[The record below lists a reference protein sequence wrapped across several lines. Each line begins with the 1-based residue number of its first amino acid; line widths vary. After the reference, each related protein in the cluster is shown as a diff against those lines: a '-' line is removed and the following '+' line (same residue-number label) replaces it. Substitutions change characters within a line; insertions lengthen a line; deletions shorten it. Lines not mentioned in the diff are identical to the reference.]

1 MVITFSHIIC
11 SHISTTYHSVF
22 VSKASRRRALL
33 EGGLVDSELHS
44 LSVFLAM
51 ARKGLSHEE
60 LLAALQ
66 DISGNESGSDCGLGE
81 DSDSSSDEEPFLLT
95 NHSIPSSESDS
106 DVPDTRLE
114 DSSAPPQQDLRKNTI
129 EHEKRKLL
137 EGSRGRAVRGS
148 RGRRGIGAVRRA
160 TSLRGHLKSRGSR
173 GGYVM
178 TTALDTTDSQM
189 CLPRGKESEGE
200 NGIGTILYAAD
211 GSEWRVVPPNEG
223 LPGRLARQNVFVDR
237 AGPTAHA
244 KRFINETCSSAWR
257 LIIDEKIL
265 RIIKNCTETEARMKL
280 GDQNWSVTLEELDAF
295 LGIFYLRG
303 VLGAK
308 SLPIKSLWS
317 VKWGLPLCK
326 AAMSRDR
333 FQEILRFL
341 RFDIKSTRPS
351 RLATDKFALIS
362 EVWSN
367 FIENSQACYI
377 PGPYVTIDEQLFPT
391 KARCPFLQ
399 FMSSKPDKY
408 GQKFWLAVDKDK
420 KYIINAFPYLGKDDS
435 RPNDMRLGDHV
446 VLQLISPYL
455 GKGRNITCDSFFT
468 SLYLAET
475 LRSKNTSV
483 VGTINRSR
491 REIPSEIKT
500 CRMQLHETRVLK
512 KDNVT
517 LTVYQGKKNKNVL
530 IVSTM
535 HPNVTVNLGSKHK
548 PETVLFYNENKYG
561 VDIVD
566 QMARLYSVK
575 PAARRWPLH
584 TFSNILDLAGI
595 NAWILFREVNNCK
608 ISRRKFLLTLV
619 EELTAANTLARQGPS
634 QIEDDDNLCE
644 ASAKRK
650 KCQVRLKCKKDAKGF
665 LICKTCR
672 KHVCNKC
679 IFLERKVVTCVGC
692 QSN

>member
-280 GDQNWSVTLEELDAF
+280 GDQNWSVTL
-295 LGIFYLRG
+295 
-303 VLGAK
+303 
-308 SLPIKSLWS
+308 
-317 VKWGLPLCK
+317 
-326 AAMSRDR
+326 
-333 FQEILRFL
+333 
-341 RFDIKSTRPS
+341 
-351 RLATDKFALIS
+351 
-362 EVWSN
+362 
-367 FIENSQACYI
+367 
-377 PGPYVTIDEQLFPT
+377 
-391 KARCPFLQ
+391 
-399 FMSSKPDKY
+399 
-408 GQKFWLAVDKDK
+408 
-420 KYIINAFPYLGKDDS
+420 
-435 RPNDMRLGDHV
+435 
-446 VLQLISPYL
+446 
-455 GKGRNITCDSFFT
+455 
-468 SLYLAET
+468 
-475 LRSKNTSV
+475 
-483 VGTINRSR
+483 
-491 REIPSEIKT
+491 
-500 CRMQLHETRVLK
+500 
-512 KDNVT
+512 
-517 LTVYQGKKNKNVL
+517 
-530 IVSTM
+530 
-535 HPNVTVNLGSKHK
+535 
-548 PETVLFYNENKYG
+548 
-561 VDIVD
+561 
-566 QMARLYSVK
+566 
-575 PAARRWPLH
+575 
-584 TFSNILDLAGI
+584 
-595 NAWILFREVNNCK
+595 
-608 ISRRKFLLTLV
+608 
-619 EELTAANTLARQGPS
+619 
-634 QIEDDDNLCE
+634 
-644 ASAKRK
+644 
-650 KCQVRLKCKKDAKGF
+650 
-665 LICKTCR
+665 
-672 KHVCNKC
+672 
-679 IFLERKVVTCVGC
+679 
-692 QSN
+692 

>member
-367 FIENSQACYI
+367 FIGNSQACYI

-399 FMSSKPDKY
+399 FMSNGPSLNECVQDVNADLECVSE
-408 GQKFWLAVDKDK
+408 WLQGMGLS
-420 KYIINAFPYLGKDDS
+420 INAGKS
-435 RPNDMRLGDHV
+435 KSIIIGYPPNGGEKEL
-446 VLQLISPYL
+446 LCI
-455 GKGRNITCDSFFT
+455 
-468 SLYLAET
+468 
-475 LRSKNTSV
+475 
-483 VGTINRSR
+483 
-491 REIPSEIKT
+491 
-500 CRMQLHETRVLK
+500 
-512 KDNVT
+512 
-517 LTVYQGKKNKNVL
+517 
-530 IVSTM
+530 
-535 HPNVTVNLGSKHK
+535 
-548 PETVLFYNENKYG
+548 
-561 VDIVD
+561 
-566 QMARLYSVK
+566 
-575 PAARRWPLH
+575 ARRIQGVGDAVSPIRFPGDDTHEVSPRSWDQERFTAVP
-584 TFSNILDLAGI
+584 DAG
-595 NAWILFREVNNCK
+595 
-608 ISRRKFLLTLV
+608 T
-619 EELTAANTLARQGPS
+619 
-634 QIEDDDNLCE
+634 
-644 ASAKRK
+644 
-650 KCQVRLKCKKDAKGF
+650 
-665 LICKTCR
+665 
-672 KHVCNKC
+672 
-679 IFLERKVVTCVGC
+679 
-692 QSN
+692 

>member
-1 MVITFSHIIC
+1 
-11 SHISTTYHSVF
+11 
-22 VSKASRRRALL
+22 
-33 EGGLVDSELHS
+33 
-44 LSVFLAM
+44 M

-106 DVPDTRLE
+106 DVPHTRLE

-408 GQKFWLAVDKDK
+408 GQIFWLAVDKDK

-435 RPNDMRLGDHV
+435 RPNDM
-446 VLQLISPYL
+446 Q
-455 GKGRNITCDSFFT
+455 
-468 SLYLAET
+468 T

-530 IVSTM
+530 IDAQQL
-535 HPNVTVNLGSKHK
+535 NLV
-548 PETVLFYNENKYG
+548 P
-561 VDIVD
+561 
-566 QMARLYSVK
+566 
-575 PAARRWPLH
+575 
-584 TFSNILDLAGI
+584 
-595 NAWILFREVNNCK
+595 
-608 ISRRKFLLTLV
+608 
-619 EELTAANTLARQGPS
+619 
-634 QIEDDDNLCE
+634 
-644 ASAKRK
+644 
-650 KCQVRLKCKKDAKGF
+650 
-665 LICKTCR
+665 
-672 KHVCNKC
+672 
-679 IFLERKVVTCVGC
+679 
-692 QSN
+692 

>member
-200 NGIGTILYAAD
+200 NGI
-211 GSEWRVVPPNEG
+211 
-223 LPGRLARQNVFVDR
+223 
-237 AGPTAHA
+237 
-244 KRFINETCSSAWR
+244 
-257 LIIDEKIL
+257 
-265 RIIKNCTETEARMKL
+265 
-280 GDQNWSVTLEELDAF
+280 
-295 LGIFYLRG
+295 
-303 VLGAK
+303 
-308 SLPIKSLWS
+308 
-317 VKWGLPLCK
+317 
-326 AAMSRDR
+326 
-333 FQEILRFL
+333 
-341 RFDIKSTRPS
+341 
-351 RLATDKFALIS
+351 
-362 EVWSN
+362 
-367 FIENSQACYI
+367 
-377 PGPYVTIDEQLFPT
+377 
-391 KARCPFLQ
+391 
-399 FMSSKPDKY
+399 
-408 GQKFWLAVDKDK
+408 
-420 KYIINAFPYLGKDDS
+420 
-435 RPNDMRLGDHV
+435 
-446 VLQLISPYL
+446 
-455 GKGRNITCDSFFT
+455 
-468 SLYLAET
+468 
-475 LRSKNTSV
+475 
-483 VGTINRSR
+483 
-491 REIPSEIKT
+491 
-500 CRMQLHETRVLK
+500 
-512 KDNVT
+512 
-517 LTVYQGKKNKNVL
+517 
-530 IVSTM
+530 
-535 HPNVTVNLGSKHK
+535 
-548 PETVLFYNENKYG
+548 
-561 VDIVD
+561 
-566 QMARLYSVK
+566 
-575 PAARRWPLH
+575 
-584 TFSNILDLAGI
+584 
-595 NAWILFREVNNCK
+595 
-608 ISRRKFLLTLV
+608 

-650 KCQVRLKCKKDAKGF
+650 KCQDAQQ
-665 LICKTCR
+665 LNL
-672 KHVCNKC
+672 VP
-679 IFLERKVVTCVGC
+679 
-692 QSN
+692 